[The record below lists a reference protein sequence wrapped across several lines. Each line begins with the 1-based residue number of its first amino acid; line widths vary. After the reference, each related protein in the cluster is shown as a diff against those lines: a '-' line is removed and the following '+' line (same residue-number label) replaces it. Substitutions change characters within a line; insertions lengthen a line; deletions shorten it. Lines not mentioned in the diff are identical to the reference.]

1 MPSRQSRF
9 LSGLLA
15 TAYIAKGETAMT
27 DQTRESANA
36 SEMDGSANAGLI
48 PQLSVMIRVLLASA
62 VRSNLLLLI
71 IAIVLV
77 IIATVYG
84 QIALNRW
91 NRPFYNALTQRDFEA
106 FIIQLGVFGRIAG
119 ALLILN
125 VAQRWLNEM
134 MKLKLRE
141 GVVQDL
147 VEQWLKPQH
156 AFRLASAGPIGI
168 NPDQRMHEDARHLT
182 ELSSDLGIGLF
193 QASVLLMSFIAVLWA
208 LSGTLAF
215 RIIGHDFA
223 IPGYMVWAAVI
234 YAGSASLLS
243 YWTGRPLIAQNA
255 ERYAR
260 EAALRFSLMRVNE
273 HISAISLCGG
283 EADEQRR
290 IGLDLRAVLDVMRSL
305 VSSVTRLTWVTAGY
319 GWFTIV
325 APIIV
330 AAPMYF
336 AGNLSF
342 GGLMMAVGA
351 FNQVQSSLRWFVDNF
366 SSIADWR
373 ATLLRVVSFRHAA
386 MATEVLHHGEN
397 RIAFVE
403 GKPGTLAL
411 EDVEI
416 VSSGGCTKLR
426 EGKVEIEAGEHVLI
440 VGEPSSGKTL
450 LFYALAG
457 LWPWGAGRI
466 AWPKGEKVL
475 HVPRIPYLPPGTL
488 REVLAYPTK
497 VENFDDKSFT
507 DALVRL
513 GLERL
518 TPMLDTIKPWH
529 RELSADEQQ
538 VVAFSRALLQKPAW
552 VLVDEALESTYEET
566 RRRVIDVLAN
576 DLDRAG
582 VVYIGRAEAHDHFYS
597 RVLHIV
603 RDPKARTLSRRA
615 TAKPAKTPSP
625 DLTPF

>member
-1 MPSRQSRF
+1 
-9 LSGLLA
+9 
-15 TAYIAKGETAMT
+15 MT

-36 SEMDGSANAGLI
+36 SEIDEAANARLI
-48 PQLSVMIRVLLASA
+48 PQLSVMVRVLLASR
-62 VRSNLLLLI
+62 VRNNLLLLI

-84 QIALNRW
+84 QIVLNRW
-91 NRPFYNALTQRDFEA
+91 NRPFYNALAHRDFDA
-106 FIIQLGVFGRIAG
+106 FIIQLGVFARIAG
-119 ALLILN
+119 GLLILN

-141 GVVQDL
+141 GLVQDL

-156 AFRLASAGPIGI
+156 AFRLASSGPIGI

-193 QASVLLMSFIAVLWA
+193 QASVLLVSFIVVLWA
-208 LSGTLAF
+208 LSRPLAF
-215 RIIGHDFA
+215 RIMGQDFA
-223 IPGYMVWAAVI
+223 VPGYMVWAAVI

-243 YWTGRPLIAQNA
+243 YWTGRPLIARNA

-273 HISAISLCGG
+273 HVYAISLCGG

-290 IGLDLRAVLDVMRSL
+290 IKLDLQAVLDIMRSL
-305 VSSVTRLTWVTAGY
+305 VSSLTRLTWVTAGY

-336 AGNLSF
+336 VGNLSF
-342 GGLMMAVGA
+342 GGLMMAAGA

-366 SSIADWR
+366 STIADWR
-373 ATLLRVVSFRHAA
+373 ATLLRVASFRHAA
-386 MATEVLHHGEN
+386 IATEVLHHGEN
-397 RIAFVE
+397 RIAFIE
-403 GKPGTLAL
+403 GKPGTLGL
-411 EDVEI
+411 ENIEI
-416 VSSGGCTKLR
+416 VSSGGSTKLR
-426 EGKVEIEAGEHVLI
+426 EGNVEIKAGEHVLI
-440 VGEPSSGKTL
+440 LGEPSSGKTL

-457 LWPWGAGRI
+457 LWPWGSGRI
-466 AWPKGEKVL
+466 AWPKGERVL
-475 HVPRIPYLPPGTL
+475 HLPRIPYLPPGTL
-488 REVLAYPTK
+488 REVLAYPAK

-518 TPMLDTIKPWH
+518 TPMLDSIKPWY

-538 VVAFSRALLQKPAW
+538 VVAFSRTLLQKPAW
-552 VLVDEALESTYEET
+552 VLVDEALELVYEET
-566 RRRVIDVLAN
+566 RRRVIDVLGH

-582 VVYIGRAEAHDHFYS
+582 VVYIGRGEAHDHFYS
-597 RVLHIV
+597 RILHIV
-603 RDPKARTLSRRA
+603 RDPKAHSLSRRA
-615 TAKPAKTPSP
+615 AAKPAPP
-625 DLTPF
+625 HLA

>member
-1 MPSRQSRF
+1 
-9 LSGLLA
+9 
-15 TAYIAKGETAMT
+15 MT
-27 DQTRESANA
+27 DQTRETRNASKIDDEAANA
-36 SEMDGSANAGLI
+36 RLI
-48 PQLSVMIRVLLASA
+48 PQLSVMLGILLASRVRNHLLVIVIA
-62 VRSNLLLLI
+62 V
-71 IAIVLV
+71 VLV
-77 IIATVYG
+77 VIATVYG

-91 NRPFYNALTQRDFEA
+91 NQPFYNALAHRDFEA
-106 FIIQLGVFGRIAG
+106 FIMQLGVFARIAG
-119 ALLILN
+119 GLLILN
-125 VAQRWLNEM
+125 VAQRWLAEM
-134 MKLKLRE
+134 IKLKLRE
-141 GVVQDL
+141 GLVQDL
-147 VEQWLKPQH
+147 VAQWLKPQH
-156 AFRLASAGPIGI
+156 AFRLASSGPIGV

-193 QASVLLMSFIAVLWA
+193 QASVLLVSFIVVLWVI
-208 LSGTLAF
+208 SGGLTF
-215 RIIGHDFA
+215 RIMNYDFT
-223 IPGYMVWAAVI
+223 IPGYMVWAALI

-243 YWTGRPLIAQNA
+243 YRTGRPLIAQDA
-255 ERYAR
+255 ERYTR

-273 HISAISLCGG
+273 HVDAISLCGG

-290 IGLDLRAVLDVMRSL
+290 IGLDLQAVLDIMRSL

-336 AGNLSF
+336 VGNLSF

-366 SSIADWR
+366 STIADWR
-373 ATLLRVVSFRHAA
+373 ATLLRVTSFRRAA
-386 MATEVLHHGEN
+386 MATEVLHHEEN
-397 RIAFVE
+397 RIAFIE

-411 EDVEI
+411 ENVEI
-416 VSSGGCTKLR
+416 ISSGGCTKLR
-426 EGKVEIEAGEHVLI
+426 EGSVEIRAGEHVLI

-450 LFYALAG
+450 LFYTLAG
-457 LWPWGAGRI
+457 LWPWGSGRI
-466 AWPKGEKVL
+466 AWPKGEGVL
-475 HVPRIPYLPPGTL
+475 HLPRLPYLPPGTL
-488 REVLAYPTK
+488 REVLAYPAK

-518 TPMLDTIKPWH
+518 TPMLDTVKSWH

-552 VLVDEALESTYEET
+552 ILIDEALESVYQET
-566 RRRVIDVLAN
+566 RRRVMEVLAR

-582 VVYIGRAEAHDHFYS
+582 VVYIGRAEVHDHFYS

-603 RDPKARTLSRRA
+603 RDPKARALSRRA
-615 TAKPAKTPSP
+615 AAKSAKTPRRHIA
-625 DLTPF
+625 